1 MVRMPL
7 CSVMMGILTFKVMN
21 MVAITYLS
29 EMTSQLAAVAC
40 IPQIWAIPFLL
51 WLRFTDTTTLS
62 KWTVWAVMTIFL
74 GNPYGKYPCYLPA
87 VYVTRP

>member
-1 MVRMPL
+1 MTL
-7 CSVMMGILTFKVMN
+7 YSDTMGILTFKVMN

-51 WLRFTDTTTLS
+51 WLRFMDTTSVS
-62 KWTVWAVMTIFL
+62 KWTVWAVMTVFL
-74 GNPYGKYPCYLPA
+74 GNPYGKYPSYRLS
-87 VYVTRP
+87 T